1 MQEFDEYHGTKIIKT
16 EAEALLDLELQ
27 LGEIPVKPPIDP
39 YKSDFGFVVLDGCIR
54 QLSLDERGLQYF
66 PDSIGALAE
75 LRTLSAVDNSLTV
88 LTDTIGN
95 LSSLQKLNLIRNDL
109 TYLPSS
115 IGGISGSSR
124 IISRSK

>member
-54 QLSLDERGLQYF
+54 QLSLDETGFTIFSRFYRS
-66 PDSIGALAE
+66 PR
-75 LRTLSAVDNSLTV
+75 RTPN
-88 LTDTIGN
+88 I
-95 LSSLQKLNLIRNDL
+95 KCR
-109 TYLPSS
+109 
-115 IGGISGSSR
+115 R
-124 IISRSK
+124 